1 MENRKVEN
9 YNPYFQII
17 DGRPVITDVERLKKD
32 WDESDRNI
40 KFLVSNY
47 EMLLDRYPD
56 QWIAIYDEKVL
67 ASDTTQKGLLR
78 KLDELDIRRKGAV
91 TEFLQTN
98 PTPLI
103 L

>member
-1 MENRKVEN
+1 MEH

-17 DGRPVITDVERLKKD
+17 DGRPIITDEERLKKD
-32 WDESDRNI
+32 WDQSDRNVR
-40 KFLVSNY
+40 FLVSNY

-67 ASDTTQKGLLR
+67 ANDTTQKGLLR
-78 KLDELDIRRKGAV
+78 KLDELDVRKKGEV
-91 TEFLQTN
+91 TEFLNTN